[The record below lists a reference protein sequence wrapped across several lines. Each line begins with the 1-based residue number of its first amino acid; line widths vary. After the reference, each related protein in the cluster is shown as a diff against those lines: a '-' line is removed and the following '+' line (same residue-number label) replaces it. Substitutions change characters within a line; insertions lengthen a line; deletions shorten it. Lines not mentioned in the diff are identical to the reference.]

1 MRKKSVEPGVTKE
14 YGAEM
19 YNFALIGEHLSH
31 SYSPMIHSK
40 FGDYEYELC
49 EVSEGD
55 LQDLLKSE
63 KYDGFNVTIP
73 YKEKIIKYC
82 DEISNDCRR
91 IGAVNTVVKNAEGK
105 YIGYNTDYFG
115 FRYLLEKS
123 DIDVAGRKC
132 VILGSGGASKTVSV
146 VLQDLGAKEILE
158 VSRTGEINYE
168 NIKECGDAEIIV
180 NSTPVGMFPN
190 NMKSLINLDDFP
202 GCIGVVDL
210 IYNPNRTKLILDA
223 MERGIPAVSGLGML
237 VAQGFKA
244 SELFQGKELD
254 SEEIS
259 IAIEEIR
266 DVTLNKILIGMPG
279 AGKTFLGMK
288 MAEATGR
295 EFVDI
300 DDEIE
305 ADEGMSVAQIFE
317 EKGEAYFRKLETE
330 KLRQMCKRRGLI
342 IATGGGVVKTKEN
355 CKIIRQNGTVI
366 WVKRDLDKLDT
377 EGRPISKSVPLP
389 QLYDQRKD
397 AYESWS
403 DFFIDNNEDL

>member
-1 MRKKSVEPGVTKE
+1 M
-14 YGAEM
+14 
-19 YNFALIGEHLSH
+19 
-31 SYSPMIHSK
+31 
-40 FGDYEYELC
+40 
-49 EVSEGD
+49 
-55 LQDLLKSE
+55 
-63 KYDGFNVTIP
+63 
-73 YKEKIIKYC
+73 
-82 DEISNDCRR
+82 
-91 IGAVNTVVKNAEGK
+91 
-105 YIGYNTDYFG
+105 
-115 FRYLLEKS
+115 
-123 DIDVAGRKC
+123 
-132 VILGSGGASKTVSV
+132 
-146 VLQDLGAKEILE
+146 
-158 VSRTGEINYE
+158 
-168 NIKECGDAEIIV
+168 
-180 NSTPVGMFPN
+180 
-190 NMKSLINLDDFP
+190 
-202 GCIGVVDL
+202 
-210 IYNPNRTKLILDA
+210 
-223 MERGIPAVSGLGML
+223 
-237 VAQGFKA
+237 
-244 SELFQGKELD
+244 
-254 SEEIS
+254 
-259 IAIEEIR
+259 
-266 DVTLNKILIGMPG
+266 TLNRILIGMPG

>member
-190 NMKSLINLDDFP
+190 NMRSLINLDDFP

-210 IYNPNRTKLILDA
+210 
-223 MERGIPAVSGLGML
+223 ML

-244 SELFQGKELD
+244 SQLFQGKELD